1 MSCRYLLAS
10 NSKHWTAFCAALLAK
25 LQNTPQLKWTFKSC
39 YRSPAVDIIY
49 MLYIYKPHEI
59 YRFLLCS
66 PCWSVQMKW
75 TLMNATHSRNAKR
88 ATHEY
93 SSFFYPCAET
103 SKLNMYIPCSIIH
116 EPKQASAYFSF
127 YAIPIF
133 FTIFSQFFHNSTNIL
148 CQSFLYY

>member
-1 MSCRYLLAS
+1 MNFQILL
-10 NSKHWTAFCAALLAK
+10 
-25 LQNTPQLKWTFKSC
+25 PQ

-49 MLYIYKPHEI
+49 ILCIYKPHEI
-59 YRFLLCS
+59 YRFLLGS
-66 PCWSVQMKW
+66 PCWSVLPQSRSQNNLHTKANE
-75 TLMNATHSRNAKR
+75 MNANEHNAKR

-133 FTIFSQFFHNSTNIL
+133 QTL
-148 CQSFLYY
+148 